1 MKIFLFTLDFESC
14 RVDQAA
20 AQPKSL
26 SVGLMEPRPPCLSLC
41 RALRISSAGHLSCFV
56 VSPRLMKVRQKQ
68 RVQPRSSY

>member
-26 SVGLMEPRPPCLSLC
+26 RVGLMEPCLPASLC
-41 RALRISSAGHLSCFV
+41 AGPSGYLRPETFHASL
-56 VSPRLMKVRQKQ
+56 
-68 RVQPRSSY
+68 